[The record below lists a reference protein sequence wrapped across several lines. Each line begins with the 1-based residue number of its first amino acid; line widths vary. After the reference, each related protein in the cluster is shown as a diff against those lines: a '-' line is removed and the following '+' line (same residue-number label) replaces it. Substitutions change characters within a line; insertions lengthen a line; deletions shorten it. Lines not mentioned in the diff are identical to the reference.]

1 MPLPRVVQPQDVGGA
16 DLCGGDAFTEEVYDH
31 GILQDLDPS
40 HVVQIL
46 ANICYHADGGVP
58 TNSIVGLY
66 INGYALSEKMR
77 SGWSALPKVSATNA
91 ARSPPC
97 ESLECIPGIVA
108 GLIAAYAEV
117 RRRG

>member
-1 MPLPRVVQPQDVGGA
+1 MIDTAIRVYCPKYAAAESGPAPKTSAGPTYA
-16 DLCGGDAFTEEVYDH
+16 EGDAFTEEVYDH

-66 INGYALSEKMR
+66 INGYALSEKDAEWLV
-77 SGWSALPKVSATNA
+77 GA
-91 ARSPPC
+91 AQGKC
-97 ESLECIPGIVA
+97 D
-108 GLIAAYAEV
+108 
-117 RRRG
+117 